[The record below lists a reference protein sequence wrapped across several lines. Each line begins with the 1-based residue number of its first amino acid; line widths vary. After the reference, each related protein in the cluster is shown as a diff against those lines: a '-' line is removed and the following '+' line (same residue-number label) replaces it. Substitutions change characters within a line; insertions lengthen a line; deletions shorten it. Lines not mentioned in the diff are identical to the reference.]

1 MFTNQLVS
9 KVSLGGRFKSYVG
22 LGFARG
28 ADGDALS
35 VRLLG
40 RIPVSSS
47 ALVYSSHSLCPH
59 VVNSTEAPTSL

>member
-9 KVSLGGRFKSYVG
+9 KVNLGGRFKSQVG

-40 RIPVSSS
+40 RIPVSTSD
-47 ALVYSSHSLCPH
+47 LPH
-59 VVNSTEAPTSL
+59 IVCVLML